1 MDLTQGTDLQKR
13 RRSRKMLLWFS
24 MAGMTMM
31 FAGLTSAYVVSTSR
45 EDWIEGLGLPPI
57 FLWSTVVIVLS
68 SIALIFTVRAV
79 KRGQHGLASILLTLA
94 FVLGFLFG
102 FLQIKGFTDI
112 VAEGYYPAGGSST
125 INVSFYYVIIFAH
138 LLHVL
143 SGLIVLSVL
152 IYNHFKKRYN
162 PQQTLGLE
170 IGTTF
175 WHFLDFIWIYLFL
188 FMGYFG

>member
-1 MDLTQGTDLQKR
+1 MDLTQGTELQRR

-45 EDWIEGLGLPPI
+45 EDWIENLGLPPI
-57 FLWSTVVIVLS
+57 FTWSTVAIVLS
-68 SIALIFTVRAV
+68 SIALIFVVKAV
-79 KRGQHGLASILLTLA
+79 KKGNHSRASLLLTLA
-94 FVLGFLFG
+94 FILGLVFG
-102 FLQIKGFTDI
+102 YLQIKGFTEI

-125 INVSFYYVIIFAH
+125 INVSFYYIIIFSH
-138 LLHVL
+138 LVHVL
-143 SGLIVLSVL
+143 SGLIVLTVL

-162 PQQTLGLE
+162 PEQTLGLE
-170 IGTTF
+170 LGTTF

-188 FMGYFG
+188 FMGFFG